1 MELLIGC
8 GTNRDKRMGV
18 AGQGEWSGLVTL
30 DIEPSLNP
38 DVVWD
43 LNDLPL
49 PFEAGAFDEIHAYEV
64 LEHVGRQGDWRFFFA
79 QFDDFHRILKPGGYF
94 FATVPSWRSPWAW
107 GDPGH
112 TRVLMLESLTFLSRE
127 SYEQV
132 GTTCMTDYRPFYKG
146 DFRICGA
153 SDDGQTVR
161 FILQKVAN

>member
-49 PFEAGAFDEIHAYEV
+49 PFEAGAFDEIHAYE
-64 LEHVGRQGDWRFFFA
+64 
-79 QFDDFHRILKPGGYF
+79 
-94 FATVPSWRSPWAW
+94 
-107 GDPGH
+107 
-112 TRVLMLESLTFLSRE
+112 
-127 SYEQV
+127 QV